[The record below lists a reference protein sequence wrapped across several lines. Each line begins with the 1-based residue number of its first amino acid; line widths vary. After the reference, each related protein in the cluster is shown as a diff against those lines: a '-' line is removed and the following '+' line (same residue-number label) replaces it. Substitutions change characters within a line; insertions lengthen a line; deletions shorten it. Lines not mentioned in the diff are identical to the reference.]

1 MKNPADVTVYNMV
14 ATPFKDDGSVDLDGY
29 AELLGIMADANIG
42 VYLGSGGAGEGH
54 ALSLSELR
62 DLYRVGVET
71 CKGKVPVAANPR
83 EPRTAHQM
91 LELATCAAEAGVD
104 LVQLYSLDAG
114 HGMKPTAKELDGYYR
129 FLLDRLDCPIA
140 ISVHAYYPY
149 PVPPRF
155 LAELCSD
162 YPQIEAINVIM
173 PSAYFL
179 EVRDEMAAVGR
190 EVRLYTSMMNFIE
203 GLYAGSSGVQSAE
216 PNLVPYTMRRL
227 ADAVLAGDSDTISE
241 LFVFIYNLMRVV
253 NRWAPSTARWVK
265 MGLRVMGKPGSNG
278 VLREPYLLP
287 DEDQL
292 AEMRREFDRLGVEA
306 MEAASAAAARGR
318 A

>member
-1 MKNPADVTVYNMV
+1 MKNPGDVTVYNMV

-29 AELLGIMADANIG
+29 AALLAIMADANIG

-54 ALSLSELR
+54 ALSTAELR

-91 LELATCAAEAGVD
+91 LELATCAADAGVD

-114 HGMKPTAKELDGYYR
+114 HGMKPTPKELDSYYR
-129 FLLDRLDCPIA
+129 FLLDRLECPIA

-149 PVPPRF
+149 HVPPRF

-179 EVRDEMAAVGR
+179 EVRDEMAGVGR
-190 EVRLYTSMMNFIE
+190 EIRLYTSMMNFIE

-278 VLREPYLLP
+278 VLREPYMLP

-306 MEAASAAAARGR
+306 VEAASSAAARSR

>member
-1 MKNPADVTVYNMV
+1 MKDPGDVTVYNMV
-14 ATPFKDDGSVDLDGY
+14 ATPFTDDGSLDLESY
-29 AELLGIMADANIG
+29 AALLDLMADANIG

-54 ALSLSELR
+54 ALSTAELR
-62 DLYRVGVET
+62 DIYRLGVET
-71 CKGKVPVAANPR
+71 CKGRVPVAANPR

-91 LELATCAAEAGVD
+91 LELASCAAEAGVD

-114 HGMKPTAKELDGYYR
+114 HGMKPTPRELESYYR
-129 FLLDRLDCPIA
+129 FLLDRLDYPIA

-173 PSAYFL
+173 PTPYFL
-179 EVRDEMAAVGR
+179 EVRDEMTAVGR
-190 EVRLYTSMMNFIE
+190 DVRLYTSMMNFVE

-216 PNLVPYTMRRL
+216 PNLVPYSMRRL
-227 ADAVLAGDSDTISE
+227 ADAVLTGDSETISE
-241 LFVFIYNLMRVV
+241 MFLFIYNLMRVV

-265 MGLRVMGKPGSNG
+265 MGLRVLGMPGGNG
-278 VLREPYLLP
+278 AIREPYLLP

-292 AEMRREFDRLGVEA
+292 AQMRREFDRLGVEA
-306 MEAASAAAARGR
+306 MEAASAAAARSRG
-318 A
+318 